1 MCVSANIEDDTMNKW
16 LTVVL
21 IAGLAACSSEDATVG
36 NGPGNA
42 DGVGGRADQAAG
54 LHDISGGNPQTGG
67 TAQTDRQPQ
76 GGSTRE
82 RPPIAGSQEAGNMA
96 VPRTR
101 ETQATA
107 NQESGQITNTP
118 GEPGATT
125 NPLANS
131 KSAATRVA
139 SADEKSAGTSASS
152 TQQSTADQGSQDR
165 AQSERRNEPMDAPKN
180 R

>member
-1 MCVSANIEDDTMNKW
+1 VRVANIEDDTMNRW

-21 IAGLAACSSEDATVG
+21 IAGLGACSSEDATVG

-42 DGVGGRADQAAG
+42 DGAGGRTDQAAG
-54 LHDISGGNPQTGG
+54 LNDPSGGNPQTGG
-67 TAQTDRQPQ
+67 TAETNRQAQ

-82 RPPIAGSQEAGNMA
+82 RPPITGSQESGNTT

-101 ETQATA
+101 ETQANA

-118 GEPGATT
+118 GAPGATT

-139 SADEKSAGTSASS
+139 SADEKSAADNAAS
-152 TQQSTADQGSQDR
+152 TQQSTSDQGSQDR
-165 AQSERRNEPMDAPKN
+165 ATSERRSEPADAPKN